1 MNLYDI
7 LGVSKDASHDE
18 IKAAYRLLAK
28 KYHPDKNKDP
38 DAIDRF
44 KEVQSAYEILIDG
57 QKRQE
62 YDSLTLSEKL
72 ELYDALKTYFSTV
85 APKYTTTYNEF
96 IKNYYGDEND
106 LKKDVNMFNIKGIY
120 DKFFSNFYKKLAESI
135 IELDDIPVYS
145 SLRAKDNIDLNI
157 YHVIYTTVSE
167 KYDNVYREII
177 VKRKSTSSESR
188 YYVPLRE
195 EVWTLFGA
203 GEVGAFGKVGDVIIS
218 IKNISDDRFIPLS
231 YFDLAIN
238 VNVSLYEYLYGNVVN
253 VILPNGKNIP
263 FDLPPCIDRAPFFT
277 IKELGMPYDDSF
289 GVSIIN
295 KTNVKRGDLYLHF
308 KIKDIEHHK
317 DKIREIFPP
326 IRS

>member
-18 IKAAYRLLAK
+18 IKSSYRTLAK

-44 KEVQSAYEILIDG
+44 KEVQSAYEILSDG
-57 QKRQE
+57 QKRHE
-62 YDSLTLSEKL
+62 YDSLTSSEKL
-72 ELYDALKTYFSTV
+72 ELYDALKSYFSTV
-85 APKYTTTYNEF
+85 APNYADTYNEF
-96 IKNYYGDEND
+96 VKNYYGDED
-106 LKKDVNMFNIKGIY
+106 ELKNDVNMFNLKGIY
-120 DKFFSNFYKKLAESI
+120 DKFFNNFYKRLAESI

-145 SLRAKDNIDLNI
+145 SSKGKNNVDLNI

-167 KYDNVYREII
+167 KYDNVYREI
-177 VKRKSTSSESR
+177 VVRRKSTSSESR

-195 EVWTLFGA
+195 DVWTLFGA
-203 GEVGAFGKVGDVIIS
+203 GEVGTFGKVGDVIIS
-218 IKNISDDRFIPLS
+218 IKCTSDDHFIPLS

-238 VNVSLYEYLYGNVVN
+238 VDVSLYDYLYGNVVN
-253 VILPNGKNIP
+253 VVLPNGKIFP
-263 FDLPPCIDRAPFFT
+263 FDMPSCIDRAPFFT

-289 GVSIIN
+289 GVSIIDKN
-295 KTNVKRGDLYLHF
+295 NVKRGDLYLHF
-308 KIKDIEHHK
+308 KIKDIEKYK
-317 DKIREIFPP
+317 DEIREIFPP